1 MSLNRP
7 IVTLLLCVQVIS
19 TLFLW
24 TLDATDL
31 VSEAKFAI
39 FLAIDLLC
47 FALVADVYRKS
58 KWGQVISRAWILV
71 GSSGLVVLLFSGLL
85 FP

>member
-1 MSLNRP
+1 MSANRT
-7 IVTLLLCVQVIS
+7 IISLLLCIQVIS

-24 TLDATDL
+24 TLDATDI

-47 FALVADVYRKS
+47 FALVAYIYRKS
-58 KWGQVISRAWILV
+58 KWEQVISRVWILV
-71 GSSGLVVLLFSGLL
+71 GSFGLVVLLFAGLL
-85 FP
+85 LP